1 LKDNS
6 GLGVTEIANPAD
18 PVNGFASSAIFM
30 PTLANRQRDKAKIF
44 ADWVASE
51 SLTLQ
56 FSAEG
61 GNDTFSAPTS
71 YGLRSTRMS
80 QFSVDAGYAISDKW
94 AMTAYASQGN
104 QTLNQARPAGYVLAY
119 DNTSTSI
126 GLGLTGKATGALEVG
141 GSLSFTDDKSV
152 YAQTLDVMA
161 GTDSI
166 ALLAASGGLPNIV
179 YRQTA
184 LKLFGKYAV
193 DKKSTV
199 RVDLVHQRSNVNDWA
214 WGYNGVPYTYSD
226 GTTVSQKPSQSVSVL
241 GVTYVY
247 QLQ

>member
-1 LKDNS
+1 
-6 GLGVTEIANPAD
+6 
-18 PVNGFASSAIFM
+18 M

-104 QTLNQARPAGYVLAY
+104 QTLNQARSAGYVLAY

-126 GLGLTGKATGALEVG
+126 GLGVTGKPTGTLEVG

-152 YAQTLDVMA
+152 YAQTLDAMA

-214 WGYNGVPYTYSD
+214 WGYNGVPYAYSD
-226 GTTVSQKPSQSVSVL
+226 GTTVSQKPTQSVSVL